1 MRAPVYKDHKE
12 AARLAECLGQ
22 LTSQTLLDLDFLRR
36 CEEPERRGRKQ
47 LDRYVLRGHEFLVYP
62 GNPKGN
68 KSLPREDRMPRM
80 DWDRF
85 SDRLDACALWK
96 RFYRMSK
103 DSFFELLALVR
114 PELERD
120 TEKGDNASF
129 DGVVTPEQRLSIT
142 LRYLAGGAYQ
152 DICLIH
158 GIVTSTFYDV
168 VKTTLIALDAC
179 PALEISFPLYD
190 EQGLIKLA
198 SGFQN
203 IAPTHTVFNSVVGAL
218 DGWLCPCVLPNRKHC
233 KNPMAFATRKDMFA
247 WNVQAICGKNGGGG
261 SAWRWRAALSEM
273 WWCSE
278 HMLIC
283 PATLLCCVQMRT
295 ATSRT
300 LASNALG
307 ASTTVMHGHS
317 ATWLSACVRVI
328 CPFLGSSLLTLR
340 TKVLCRVM
348 LAGSLHMLAQ
358 RMPMRA
364 SLCANA

>member
-1 MRAPVYKDHKE
+1 MRAAGRSPRVPTAASTMRAPVYKDHKE

-190 EQGLIKLA
+190 EQSGLGS
-198 SGFQN
+198 SGLGSSGLGFFICKVTQF
-203 IAPTHTVFNSVVGAL
+203 P
-218 DGWLCPCVLPNRKHC
+218 PNR
-233 KNPMAFATRKDMFA
+233 PIM
-247 WNVQAICGKNGGGG
+247 V
-261 SAWRWRAALSEM
+261 
-273 WWCSE
+273 
-278 HMLIC
+278 
-283 PATLLCCVQMRT
+283 
-295 ATSRT
+295 
-300 LASNALG
+300 LG
-307 ASTTVMHGHS
+307 ASKF
-317 ATWLSACVRVI
+317 W
-328 CPFLGSSLLTLR
+328 
-340 TKVLCRVM
+340 TKM
-348 LAGSLHMLAQ
+348 AQ
-358 RMPMRA
+358 RESCRLGTF
-364 SLCANA
+364 SLCQLGIFSFVPVVPIGIFSKNGVRSTGTKKQKKSNFQVGTFPCGMGLKQIR